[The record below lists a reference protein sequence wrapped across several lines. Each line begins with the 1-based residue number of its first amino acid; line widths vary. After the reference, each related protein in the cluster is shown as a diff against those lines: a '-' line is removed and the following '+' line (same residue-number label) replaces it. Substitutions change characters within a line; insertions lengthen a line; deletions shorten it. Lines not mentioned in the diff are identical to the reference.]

1 MWWFVAVFV
10 VALVVAYS
18 MAPKPETKKPNG
30 FDDITAP
37 TAEEG
42 LEVPVLFG
50 TRVIDGSN
58 LVWYGDFS
66 SQPILK

>member
-1 MWWFVAVFV
+1 
-10 VALVVAYS
+10 